1 MKKIEYLQ
9 TGQTAR
15 LLDHKTIEEYKIPSL
30 ILMEHAAIES
40 IREIKN
46 HICMN
51 QKKICIACGPGN
63 NGGDGLAIARNL
75 IKENIYPSLLIPKI
89 EKMSKDEKI
98 QWDSLSCFDLEIV
111 TDIND
116 LKHFDICIDCLF
128 GNGLSRDIT
137 GYYQNVIET
146 INQSGS
152 YVISIDIPSGIHATT
167 GKSMNCHIVSDL
179 TIALDCY
186 KEGLFINDGLTASKK
201 CISVDIGIPHDLH
214 SNFMINET
222 LVKQY
227 LPPRPSHSHKGTYKK
242 ALMIGGSQSMHGA
255 LYYSAKACYRSGI
268 GTLTCMIPECIYP
281 IFASKISFAMN
292 KVMPC
297 ENGYFKEGI
306 VPDLQPYSLI
316 SIGNGM
322 SLNKSTIQMV
332 QHVLHSDKTVILD
345 ADALWACKDHKE
357 WLNRKETT
365 ILLPHIKEMT
375 YLCDAS
381 ISQILSNPFE
391 IVKDFCRNHPN
402 CILVLKSS
410 LSIIGYKD
418 KIYLLNQPNSAL
430 AKGGSGDI
438 LCGIVTGLC
447 GQTNDYEKAVVCAT
461 YIHNQS
467 VPNLDAACC
476 LPDECIDTIPEIF
489 KKLRT

>member
-98 QWDSLSCFDLEIV
+98 QWDSLSCFDMEIV

-179 TIALDCY
+179 TIALDC
-186 KEGLFINDGLTASKK
+186 
-201 CISVDIGIPHDLH
+201 
-214 SNFMINET
+214 
-222 LVKQY
+222 
-227 LPPRPSHSHKGTYKK
+227 
-242 ALMIGGSQSMHGA
+242 
-255 LYYSAKACYRSGI
+255 
-268 GTLTCMIPECIYP
+268 
-281 IFASKISFAMN
+281 
-292 KVMPC
+292 
-297 ENGYFKEGI
+297 
-306 VPDLQPYSLI
+306 
-316 SIGNGM
+316 
-322 SLNKSTIQMV
+322 
-332 QHVLHSDKTVILD
+332 
-345 ADALWACKDHKE
+345 
-357 WLNRKETT
+357 
-365 ILLPHIKEMT
+365 
-375 YLCDAS
+375 
-381 ISQILSNPFE
+381 
-391 IVKDFCRNHPN
+391 
-402 CILVLKSS
+402 
-410 LSIIGYKD
+410 
-418 KIYLLNQPNSAL
+418 
-430 AKGGSGDI
+430 
-438 LCGIVTGLC
+438 
-447 GQTNDYEKAVVCAT
+447 
-461 YIHNQS
+461 
-467 VPNLDAACC
+467 
-476 LPDECIDTIPEIF
+476 
-489 KKLRT
+489 